1 MQSQKRMFVIFVA
14 AIVMLGATTMLSAT
28 DNSMAGVA
36 LKQEITFTGPTV
48 IGGTLVPAGD
58 YKVMHE
64 MQGTEHIMLFKQIG
78 GKAEAKAKCNL
89 VPLTQKA
96 KATEQ
101 RYSENAKNERVLVE
115 MTFRGDTSK
124 HVLEP

>member
-1 MQSQKRMFVIFVA
+1 MQIQKRMFVILLAVL
-14 AIVMLGATTMLSAT
+14 VLGAVTLLTAT
-28 DNSMAGVA
+28 DNSMAGVG

-58 YKVMHE
+58 YKVSHQ
-64 MQGTEHIMLFKQIG
+64 MQGATHIMIFKQIN
-78 GKAEAKAKCNL
+78 GKAEATAKCNL
-89 VPLTQKA
+89 VPLNEKA
-96 KATEQ
+96 KTTEQ
-101 RYSENAKNERVLVE
+101 RYNENAKNERVLVE

>member
-1 MQSQKRMFVIFVA
+1 MQSQKRMFVIVVA
-14 AIVMLGATTMLSAT
+14 ALVMLGATTMLSAT

-101 RYSENAKNERVLVE
+101 RYSENANNERVLVE

>member
-1 MQSQKRMFVIFVA
+1 MYLQKRMFVVLLAVLVA
-14 AIVMLGATTMLSAT
+14 GGAALLSAT
-28 DNSMAGVA
+28 DNAMAGVA

-58 YKVMHE
+58 YKVMHQ
-64 MQGTEHIMLFKQIG
+64 MQGAEHIMIFKQIG

-89 VPLTQKA
+89 VPLTEKA
-96 KATEQ
+96 KTTEQ
-101 RYSENAKNERVLVE
+101 RYNENAKNERVLVE

>member
-1 MQSQKRMFVIFVA
+1 MYMQKRMFVVLLAVLVVGGA
-14 AIVMLGATTMLSAT
+14 ALLSAT
-28 DNSMAGVA
+28 DNAMAGVA

-58 YKVMHE
+58 YKVMHQ
-64 MQGTEHIMLFKQIG
+64 MQGAEHIMIFKQIG

-89 VPLTQKA
+89 VPLTEKA
-96 KATEQ
+96 KTTEQ
-101 RYSENAKNERVLVE
+101 RYNENAKNERVLVE

>member
-1 MQSQKRMFVIFVA
+1 MQKRMFVVLIAVL
-14 AIVMLGATTMLSAT
+14 VLGAATLLTAT

-36 LKQEITFTGPTV
+36 LKQQITFTGPTV
-48 IGGTLVPAGD
+48 VGGTLVPAGD

-64 MQGTEHIMLFKQIG
+64 MQGAEHVMIFKQIG

-89 VPLTQKA
+89 VPLTEKS
-96 KATEQ
+96 KTTEQ
-101 RYSENAKNERVLVE
+101 RYTENAKNERVLVE

>member
-1 MQSQKRMFVIFVA
+1 MQIQKRMFVILLAVL
-14 AIVMLGATTMLSAT
+14 VLGAVTLLTAS
-28 DNSMAGVA
+28 DNSMAGVG

-58 YKVMHE
+58 YKVSHQ
-64 MQGTEHIMLFKQIG
+64 MQGTTHIMIFKQIG
-78 GKAEAKAKCNL
+78 GKAEATAKCNL
-89 VPLTQKA
+89 VPLNEKA
-96 KATEQ
+96 KTTEQ
-101 RYSENAKNERVLVE
+101 RYTENAKNERVLVE

>member
-1 MQSQKRMFVIFVA
+1 MQIQKRMF
-14 AIVMLGATTMLSAT
+14 AILLAVLVLGAVTPLTAT
-28 DNSMAGVA
+28 DNSMAGVG

-58 YKVMHE
+58 YKVSHQ
-64 MQGTEHIMLFKQIG
+64 MQGTTHIMIFKQIN
-78 GKAEAKAKCNL
+78 GKAEATAKCNL
-89 VPLTQKA
+89 VPLNEKA
-96 KATEQ
+96 KTTEQ
-101 RYSENAKNERVLVE
+101 RYTENAKNERVLVE

>member
-1 MQSQKRMFVIFVA
+1 MQSQKRMFIILAVLV
-14 AIVMLGATTMLSAT
+14 LGAATLLMAT
-28 DNSMAGVA
+28 DNPMAGVG
-36 LKQEITFTGPTV
+36 LKQDITFTGPTV

-58 YKVMHE
+58 YKMTHE
-64 MQGTEHIMLFKQIG
+64 MQGTTHIMIFKQIG

-89 VPLTQKA
+89 VPLTEKA
-96 KATEQ
+96 NRTEQ
-101 RYSENAKNERVLVE
+101 RYTENAKNERVLVE